1 MRFCPKCETRLRF
14 RQVRTELKTDPAI
27 ACDKCGYWE
36 PVKKTTIAKSNTTK
50 DDKSIKVV
58 GADEE
63 EIHTMPTTNVECP
76 KCGNN
81 EAFWWFLQTRGGDE
95 PTTQFYRCKKCEHTW
110 REYA

>member
-1 MRFCPKCETRLRF
+1 M
-14 RQVRTELKTDPAI
+14 
-27 ACDKCGYWE
+27 
-36 PVKKTTIAKSNTTK
+36 
-50 DDKSIKVV
+50 KSINALLRSKLTSRKHVENSPPEEI
-58 GADEE
+58 EE
-63 EIHTMPTTNVECP
+63 EKIHTMPTTNVECP